1 MKLSKIEG
9 FGNLGVKISD
19 INLNTAS
26 DEELMEVGQEV
37 LDKLVVVVEKECANV
52 PVERFHYIQTLWG
65 EPVRSY
71 AGDRLKER
79 VEKEGWSKL
88 YLETAKD
95 MKAMTKNL
103 DHLPGMIRVTGIKDQ
118 KGNRTGMFADGEL
131 DWHSNQQSDNDG
143 HAPLIGLQGVE
154 GTAGSSTEF
163 LQTVDAFNDLDSDTQ
178 AEVDNLVAIHKFEKD
193 RVSRGT
199 SDSQALITN
208 LQLVPE
214 DNVEMKV
221 TVKAPNGVKGM
232 HFPWTSIVGFK
243 DYTQQEFDKLYNHL
257 VEHLWQ
263 DKYVYKHSWQDGD
276 IVWMDQIVTL
286 HRRPGNDTSTRLLHR
301 MCSNWSKMGV

>member
-1 MKLSKIEG
+1 MKFNEIEG

-19 INLNTAS
+19 VDLNTAS
-26 DEELMEVGQEV
+26 DNDLKEIGQQV
-37 LDKLVVVVEKECANV
+37 FDKLVVVVDKESANI

-65 EPVRSY
+65 DPVQSY
-71 AGDRLKER
+71 AKDRLAER
-79 VEKEGWSKL
+79 IEKEGWTKL

-95 MKAMTKNL
+95 IKAMTKDL
-103 DHLPGMIRVTGIKDQ
+103 SHLPGMIRVTGIKDE

-143 HAPLIGLQGVE
+143 YAPLIGLQGVE
-154 GTAGSSTEF
+154 GTEGSSTEF
-163 LQTVDAFNDLDSDTQ
+163 LQTVDALNDLDSDTQ
-178 AEVDNLVAIHKFEKD
+178 SEVNNLVAIHKFEKD
-193 RVSRGT
+193 RISRGT

-221 TVKAPNGVKGM
+221 TITAPNGAKGM

-243 DYTQQEFDKLYNHL
+243 DYTQEEFEKLYNHL

-263 DKYVYKHSWQDGD
+263 DKYVYKHQWQDGD

-301 MCSNWSKMGV
+301 MCSNWSKMSV